1 MQGIEVLY
9 WALSVVFCLALLFAI
24 LFWCR
29 NWRNEERETHLR
41 HMQLLAREVKRLAEA
56 VEGLENTSASLQT
69 ADEQFSQQIENIRN
83 VVRDL
88 KRQER
93 HMAASVVSTTKMP
106 VSEPTAPPP
115 VSPTASS
122 SESTPAPA
130 SVSSEERVGL
140 QEAAED
146 RYAEARD
153 LLLAGQSQTDV
164 ARQLDLGT
172 AEVRMIARVLE
183 KTDKTS

>member
-1 MQGIEVLY
+1 MHGIEVLY

-93 HMAASVVSTTKMP
+93 HMASSMVSTTKMP
-106 VSEPTAPPP
+106 VSEPSAPPP

-122 SESTPAPA
+122 SS
-130 SVSSEERVGL
+130 SSISSEERVGL

-153 LLLAGQSQTDV
+153 LLLSGQSQTDV